1 MAAPVKRTYTSTLRA
16 DQARRT
22 QQAIV
27 AAAARLFVERGWGQA
42 TIDAVA
48 EEAGVSR
55 KTVFTSG
62 GGKVDL
68 LKLALDWS
76 LVGDDEPVP
85 LAERP
90 EIAATMRLSDPETFL
105 AGWARILTDINK
117 RVAGLHRVLI
127 SAAGVDPAAQTLLD
141 EWETQRWSF
150 TAGSLVPHLQRLGA
164 LRAGLPPE
172 QAIDIMWLH
181 GDPIVYARLVLERRW
196 TPEQFEVWLQDSLV
210 RQLLAP

>member
-1 MAAPVKRTYTSTLRA
+1 MRA
-16 DQARRT
+16 EQARRT
-22 QQAIV
+22 KQTIV
-27 AAAARLFVERGWGQA
+27 ATAARLFVERGWGQA

-55 KTVFTSG
+55 KTVFTSA

-90 EIAATMRLSDPETFL
+90 EVATLMRQSDAHLFL
-105 AGWARILTDINK
+105 AGWARILTDINE
-117 RVAGLHRVLI
+117 RVAALHLVLI
-127 SAAGVDPAAQTLLD
+127 SAAGVDPAARALLD
-141 EWETQRWSF
+141 DWESQRWSF
-150 TAGSLVPHLQRLGA
+150 VAGSVLPHLQRMGA
-164 LRAGLPPE
+164 LRAGLSPD
-172 QAIDIMWLH
+172 QAIDLIWLH
-181 GDPIVYARLVLERRW
+181 GDPVVYARLVLERRW
-196 TPEQFEVWLQDSLV
+196 APEQFEHWIQDALV

>member
-22 QQAIV
+22 RQTIV
-27 AAAARLFVERGWGQA
+27 ATAARVFVERGWGQA

-55 KTVFTSG
+55 KTVFTSA

-76 LVGDDEPVP
+76 LVGDDETVP
-85 LAERP
+85 LTERP
-90 EIAATMRLSDPETFL
+90 EIAAVLGLSDPDAFM
-105 AGWARILTDINK
+105 ASWARILTGINE
-117 RVAGLHRVLI
+117 RVAALHLVLI
-127 SAAGVDPAAQTLLD
+127 SAAGVDPGARTLLD
-141 EWETQRWSF
+141 DWEAQRWDF

-164 LRAGLPPE
+164 LRPGLPPD

-181 GDPIVYARLVLERRW
+181 GDPIVYARLVLARGW
-196 TPEQFEVWLQDSLV
+196 TPEQFEHWLHDALV